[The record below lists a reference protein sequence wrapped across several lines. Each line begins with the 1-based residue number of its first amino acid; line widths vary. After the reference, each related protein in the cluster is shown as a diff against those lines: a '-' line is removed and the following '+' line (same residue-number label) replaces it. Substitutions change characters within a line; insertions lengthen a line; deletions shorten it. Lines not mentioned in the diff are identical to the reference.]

1 MQIGLSSASFYPDIN
16 TEDTIELMKKIGFDC
31 GEIFLNCTSEYEK
44 GFIDKLVEKKNKCGF
59 NVISVHCFSSSFEPY
74 LFDSYKRRVS
84 DMMCQ
89 YKAVLRAAK
98 MLGASYYTFHGARL
112 QDMDLNNIKHIMD
125 IYKMLSYTALE
136 HGIKLCQE
144 NVSWC
149 MSSNLEF
156 LSMLK
161 EECKSE
167 IYFTLDIKQAY
178 KAGVDPLKY
187 IGVMGKDLKN
197 LHLNDRDDNHVC
209 LLPGHGNV
217 DFGSI
222 KEGLEAVN
230 YCGSGIIEV
239 YKENYS
245 TYEDIY
251 IAKNFAEKF
260 I

>member
-1 MQIGLSSASFYPDIN
+1 MKIGLSSASFYPDKD
-16 TEDTIELMKKIGFDC
+16 TEDTIELMKNIGFDC
-31 GEIFLNCTSEYEK
+31 GEIFLNCPSEYEK
-44 GFIDKLVEKKNKCGF
+44 DFIDKLVEKKNKYGF
-59 NVISVHCFSSSFEPY
+59 DIISVHCFSSFFEPY
-74 LFDSYKRRVS
+74 LFDSYKRRAR

-98 MLGASYYTFHGARL
+98 LLGASFYTFHGVRFQGA
-112 QDMDLNNIKHIMD
+112 DLSNMKHIMD
-125 IYKMLSYTALE
+125 VYKMLSYTALE
-136 HGIKLCQE
+136 HEIKLCQE

-187 IGVMGKDLKN
+187 IAIMGESLKN

-209 LLPGHGNV
+209 LLPGRGNV

-230 YCGSGIIEV
+230 YSGSGIIEV

-251 IAKNFAEKF
+251 KAKNFAEKF